1 MLEIKNIMT
10 MSNNK
15 KYIFEGIPHELYE
28 GEMSDLGFT
37 NEAEAVEYALKLFD
51 AGVSK
56 INKRVLG
63 YDLDYPK

>member
-1 MLEIKNIMT
+1 MSDNINET
-10 MSNNK
+10 YKGVPLK
-15 KYIFEGIPHELYE
+15 KYEGKI
-28 GEMSDLGFT
+28 SDLGYKS
-37 NEAEAVEYALKLFD
+37 EAEAVEYALKLFD

>member
-1 MLEIKNIMT
+1 
-10 MSNNK
+10 
-15 KYIFEGIPHELYE
+15 
-28 GEMSDLGFT
+28 MSDLGFT

>member
-1 MLEIKNIMT
+1 

-15 KYIFEGIPHELYE
+15 NDTYKRVPVKKFEGKI
-28 GEMSDLGFT
+28 SDLGYKS
-37 NEAEAVEYALKLFD
+37 EAEAVEYALKLFD